1 MTKIRGAS
9 IVGTLQYVRET
20 FGDEALSR
28 VLVRLP
34 APTRE
39 ALGDPARTSIL
50 TNGWYDC
57 ALVSDLTREVDRTC
71 GRGDLALARAVGK
84 YVAFRDVN
92 RFFKW
97 LLRLSGPATL
107 FSRAGSVW
115 NNYYSG
121 GRYVLEAA
129 DTGRASIRLEDWD
142 CADPVICARVEGW
155 IERALDLTLGSP
167 GQAVIRETAH
177 LALDPAVGKALFCR
191 FEANWR

>member
-1 MTKIRGAS
+1 
-9 IVGTLQYVRET
+9 LQYVRET

-28 VLVRLP
+28 VFANLT

-39 ALGDPARTSIL
+39 ILGEPARTSIL
-50 TNGWYDC
+50 TNAWYDC
-57 ALVSDLTREVDRTC
+57 ALVSALTREVDRTC

-97 LLRLSGPATL
+97 LLRLSGPAIL

-129 DTGRASIRLEDWD
+129 EAGKASIRLEDWD

-155 IERALDLTLGSP
+155 IERALELTLGSP
-167 GQAVIRETAH
+167 GQAVIKESAH
-177 LALDPAVGKALFCR
+177 LAQDPALGQVRFCR
-191 FEANWR
+191 FEATWR